1 MEPYRKFAL
10 ATFRRFGIGTSGF
23 EEFITQESAVLI
35 EELSKVDKPV
45 PLTWYFNNATSN
57 IICQV
62 VFGTRYEFTDER
74 IHHLTSLLSRH
85 DELAG
90 AGGLEIFV
98 PINIPSKAKRG
109 MNQVADELL
118 EFIGKI
124 IEEHRQQFD
133 PDQLND
139 LIDIWLNEIRLHESD
154 DPDSFLNLKNMHGQV
169 LLLFLAGTDTTANTL
184 QWGMHYLIRYPKV
197 QARIQQELDE
207 LTGRNRLPKL
217 AHKSSLPYTQAFIA
231 ELNRIIA
238 IFPLSAFH
246 VASETTYFNG
256 YTIPKNA
263 IIISNL
269 YAVLH
274 DPDIWE
280 EPEEFRPER
289 FLDDNGKVFIREE
302 LIPFGLGTYISLR
315 NTFADK

>member
-23 EEFITQESAVLI
+23 EEFITKESAMLM

-45 PLTWYFNNATSN
+45 ELTWHFNNATSN

-74 IHHLTSLLSRH
+74 IHRLTSLLKRQN
-85 DELAG
+85 ELSG
-90 AGGLEIFV
+90 PGGMEIFV
-98 PINIPSKAKRG
+98 PINIPSEAKREL
-109 MNQVADELL
+109 NQVADELL

-124 IEEHRQQFD
+124 IEEHRQKFD

-139 LIDIWLNEIRLHESD
+139 LIDIWLNETRLHESD
-154 DPDSFLNLKNMHGQV
+154 DPDSFLNPKNMPGQV
-169 LLLFLAGTDTTANTL
+169 LLIFVAGTDTIATTL
-184 QWGMHYLIRYPKV
+184 HWGIQYLIRYPKIL
-197 QARIQQELDE
+197 ARIQQELDE
-207 LTGRNRLPKL
+207 LTGRNRLPRL
-217 AHKSSLPYTQAFIA
+217 ADKSSLPYTQAFIA
-231 ELNRIIA
+231 ELNRTTA
-238 IFPLSAFH
+238 IVPLSAFH
-246 VASETTYFNG
+246 VASETSSFNG

-263 IIISNL
+263 IIISHL

-289 FLDDNGKVFIREE
+289 FLDDKGKMCNREE
-302 LIPFGLGTYISLR
+302 LIPFGLGT
-315 NTFADK
+315 